1 MAQRRS
7 RAPQGRNGTR
17 RRRVYI
23 AGAAGALVVVVAL
36 IALSALSRG
45 DDGDPGGGPVV
56 LPSPR
61 STDIPRDGLVL
72 GNSTAPVSVV
82 EYADFQ

>member
-23 AGAAGALVVVVAL
+23 AGAAGALIVVAAL
-36 IALSALSRG
+36 ILLGPLSG
-45 DDGDPGGGPVV
+45 GDGDSGGGPVV

-61 STDIPRDGLVL
+61 STDIPREGLVL
-72 GNSTAPVSVV
+72 GNSAAPVSVV